1 MRDARSEQTENGL
14 AKRNYWFDGCFF
26 SLMTL
31 IISGAF
37 LIVNAIVVSLA
48 FGGLAAAIPVLQT
61 QRVGQTVQFLL
72 PVAMLFL
79 EWKLLDVLSDAVQGT
94 GRGTPEE
101 K

>member
-1 MRDARSEQTENGL
+1 MK
-14 AKRNYWFDGCFF
+14 KRNYWFDGCFF

-31 IISGAF
+31 LISGAF
-37 LIVNAIVVSLA
+37 LIVNGVVVGLA
-48 FGGLAAAIPVLQT
+48 FGGLAAAIPLLQT

-72 PVAMLFL
+72 PVLMLFL
-79 EWKLLDVLSDAVQGT
+79 EWKLLDFLSDAVQGT